1 MSETLTGICVGTKSQ
16 REFDAALNSTGGLPT
31 VGKNAQN
38 AGVSVIDKAITIFV
52 GSDGSINKK
61 R

>member
-1 MSETLTGICVGTKSQ
+1 MEVKSGSAQPTKSQ